1 MTTTYYICGT
11 ALFPA
16 GSEAFRD
23 RAATKLAQAANQRNY
38 TPAPERSI
46 PSNYAG
52 GVEKY
57 VTDEPDSPTEEVP
70 DPQRIPRPAVRWF
83 YIHPDKRQ
91 INSDQAILKS
101 LLVSEAVVDYTTGS
115 GIYIWDES
123 DPDNYV
129 TGAKRK
135 P

>member
-11 ALFPA
+11 AIFPV
-16 GSEAFRD
+16 GNEAFRD
-23 RAATKLAQAANQRNY
+23 RAATKLAQAANQRGY
-38 TPAPERSI
+38 VPAPERSV
-46 PSNYAG
+46 PSTYAG

-57 VTDEPDSPTEEVP
+57 ISNEPDSATEEVP
-70 DPQRIPRPAVRWF
+70 DPQPTPRPAVKWF

-91 INSDQAILKS
+91 INSDQATLQS
-101 LLVSEAVVDYTTGS
+101 LLLSEAVVTYSTGS